1 MIKLISIEHESPE
14 LIELQYRSFKKNLL
28 EDFEFILIDNAQ
40 IANNTRVSN
49 QFAKLAERIPIT
61 HIQVEIDL
69 DLVNEFDSAE
79 DSKARGFSVFSGDRY
94 STGTIANAYALQ
106 WTQKHVISNQS
117 DPTCLMHSDI
127 FMVRPDTL
135 SSYLKELDLAYYSHH
150 VEEGVSYAWP
160 FFFMMGSGVQNRE
173 SLKWWCGSINGI
185 PVDCGGMSYYF
196 LTENDHLKKRH
207 LSLSYV
213 QDDPSLDFHPS
224 DYEIFSILPDST
236 KSMIHYRSASN
247 WNNRSSDY
255 HQSKMNWIKN
265 LIGA

>member
-79 DSKARGFSVFSGDRY
+79 DSKARGFSVFSGNQY

-106 WTQKHVISNQS
+106 WTQKHVISNQA
-117 DPTCLMHSDI
+117 DPICLMHSDI

-135 SSYLKELDLAYYSHH
+135 SSYLKELDLAYYPHH

-196 LTENDHLKKRH
+196 LTENDHLKKGF
-207 LSLSYV
+207 LSTSYI
-213 QDDPSLDFHPS
+213 QDDSSLNFHPS
-224 DYEIFSILPDST
+224 DYEIFSILPDSP

-247 WNNRSSDY
+247 WNYRSSDY